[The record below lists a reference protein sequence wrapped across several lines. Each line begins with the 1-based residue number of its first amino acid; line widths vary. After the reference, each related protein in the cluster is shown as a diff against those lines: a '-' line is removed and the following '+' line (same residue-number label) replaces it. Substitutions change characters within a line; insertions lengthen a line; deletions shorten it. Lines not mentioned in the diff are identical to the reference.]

1 MNIIYWDN
9 IDHRWMYFEQALT
22 EPSIRKFLSTILYCK
37 EIMKADAGDN
47 WNLGN
52 PKYVNPEDLWALC
65 KANGMNE
72 YGNGISVKEGLID
85 LERNL

>member
-1 MNIIYWDN
+1 
-9 IDHRWMYFEQALT
+9 
-22 EPSIRKFLSTILYCK
+22 
-37 EIMKADAGDN
+37 MKADAGDN